1 MRSAIPDRE
10 RWMALALLV
19 LALGVA
25 YLVLVHPWWT
35 RPMLELGDRIEALK
49 ERDQRA
55 RMVLAQQPQ
64 VTERFEKARAEAEGV
79 PGFMAEGSLERAA
92 ASLTQHL
99 ESAVSEASPG
109 NRSCA
114 IVNRSPMTDAGQ
126 RFPRAVVRVRMRCG
140 IPELAAVL
148 HSLEGGSP
156 RLFVDNLNLLTE
168 QYLADPAGPQRGVGL
183 DVSFDLIGYVRPLPA
198 GGGDAD

>member
-10 RWMALALLV
+10 RW
-19 LALGVA
+19 LALGLLLLAIAVA

-35 RPMLELGDRIEALK
+35 RPMLALGDRIEALQ
-49 ERDQRA
+49 ERDLRA
-55 RMVLAQQPQ
+55 RMVLARQPQ
-64 VTERFEKARAEAEGV
+64 VLERLQQAREESAGV

-99 ESAVSEASPG
+99 ELAVSEASPG

-140 IPELAAVL
+140 MAELATVL
-148 HSLEGGSP
+148 HALESGSP
-156 RLFVDNLNLLTE
+156 RLFVDNLHLLAE
-168 QYLADPAGPQRGVGL
+168 SYHGDSAGSLRGVGI
-183 DVSFDLIGYVRPLPA
+183 DASFDLIGYVRPQAA
-198 GGGDAD
+198 GAGDAD